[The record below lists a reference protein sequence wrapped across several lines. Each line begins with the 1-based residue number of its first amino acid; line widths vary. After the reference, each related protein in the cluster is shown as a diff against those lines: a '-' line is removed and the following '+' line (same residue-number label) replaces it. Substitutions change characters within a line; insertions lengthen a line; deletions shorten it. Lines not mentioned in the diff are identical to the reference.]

1 MPKVPNKGSALEELL
16 GWVEKLSGAQLAAT
30 MDSWYTTSIL
40 QHCIVGMTTAIWAPT
55 TVIPSPSILPPSAV
69 IGIKNGIKLEY
80 TQ

>member
-1 MPKVPNKGSALEELL
+1 M
-16 GWVEKLSGAQLAAT
+16 
-30 MDSWYTTSIL
+30 
-40 QHCIVGMTTAIWAPT
+40 VGMTTAIQAPT